1 MERFNL
7 FKIAI
12 KLTIFRTFYKQ
23 TQAIMGGDP
32 VQSMSGD
39 SGWHFQPLAKAVSGV
54 FKGK

>member
-23 TQAIMGGDP
+23 TQAIMVGDP
-32 VQSMSGD
+32 I
-39 SGWHFQPLAKAVSGV
+39 
-54 FKGK
+54 